1 MAVLHDY
8 QCKKHGVFESSHPI
22 CPHMGCESE
31 DVKIVYLKAPG
42 MMSAK
47 TKNFD
52 RETRNTAESYQ
63 LDYLKSAQR
72 EGDTS
77 YGGHA
82 SGSVLWGDEAAK
94 HYGGVTGL
102 ADAAA
107 ASVAESRAFA
117 KSHGVP
123 DVSSGMRM
131 AATAVGLTEQVMPR
145 TVVSYSDKGGK

>member
-8 QCKKHGVFESSHPI
+8 QCKKHGIFEGSHPI

-31 DVKIVYLKAPG
+31 DVKMVFLKAPG
-42 MMSAK
+42 TLSAK

-52 RETRNTAESYQ
+52 RQTRDTVNSYQ

-77 YGGHA
+77 YGGHSA
-82 SGSVLWGDEAAK
+82 GQVLWGDEGAK
-94 HYGGVTGL
+94 HFNGVDGL
-102 ADAAA
+102 LA
-107 ASVAESRAFA
+107 ASAQGVAESRAFA

-131 AATAVGLTEQVMPR
+131 AATAVGLTEQVMPK
-145 TVVSYSDKGGK
+145 TVVSYSDKGKS